1 MFFESHAHY
10 DDEAFDEDREELLEL
25 LPEKDIKYV
34 INAASNMKSSRAG
47 IELAYKYSYIYT
59 AVGIHPHEVEE
70 MSEKDLDELK
80 NMCTNNSKVV
90 AIGEIGLDYHYDRQY
105 SDIQKYWFERQLKLS
120 KEVNLP
126 VIIHSRDAAQDCFD
140 IIKDNNLNRKKN
152 GVIHCYSGS
161 AEMALSYI
169 DMGFYIGVGGVIT
182 FSNARKT
189 VEVVEAIPLNRILI
203 ETDSPYLSPVPNRGK
218 RNNSQNLIYITEK
231 IAQIK
236 QTTVN
241 KVAKISFENA
251 CELFDI

>member
-25 LPEKDIKYV
+25 LPNKDIKYV
-34 INAASNMKSSRAG
+34 VNAASSMKSSRAG
-47 IELAYKYSYIYT
+47 IELAEKYPYLYT
-59 AVGIHPHEVEE
+59 AVGVHPHEVEQ

-80 NMCTNNSKVV
+80 DICNNTKVL
-90 AIGEIGLDYHYDRQY
+90 AIGEIGLDYHYDRQC
-105 SDIQKYWFERQLKLS
+105 SDTQKYWFERQLQLS
-120 KEVNLP
+120 KEVGLP
-126 VIIHSRDAAQDCFD
+126 VIIHSRDAAQECFD
-140 IIKDNNLNRKKN
+140 IIKDSNLNKKRN

-161 AEMALSYI
+161 VEMALLYI
-169 DMGFYIGVGGVIT
+169 EMGFYIGVGGVIT
-182 FSNARKT
+182 FSNARKA
-189 VEVVEAIPLNRILI
+189 VEVVENIPLNRILI

-218 RNNSQNLIYITEK
+218 RNNSQNLLYIAEK

-251 CELFDI
+251 CELFNI